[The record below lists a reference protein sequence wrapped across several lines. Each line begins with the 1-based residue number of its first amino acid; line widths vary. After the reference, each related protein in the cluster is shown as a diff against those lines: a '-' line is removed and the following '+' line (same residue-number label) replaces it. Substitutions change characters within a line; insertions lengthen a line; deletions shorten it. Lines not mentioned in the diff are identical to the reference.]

1 MIIWAIWDAGSGL
14 AGNVGL
20 DGSGSILSLPPII
33 RALCVLYARACFDST
48 LRRAALWSYTSQLI
62 GHPLLSTW
70 LQFAYIVHFE
80 EILVPRSSISS
91 YESEWRTLCSTVEE
105 TRGQCSR
112 VENIIPASSRHAP
125 SPLHMSATTATNPL
139 NYDTKWCS
147 YGIHIIKSFDMEGV
161 DR

>member
-48 LRRAALWSYTSQLI
+48 LQRAALWAYTSQLI
-62 GHPLLSTW
+62 GHCLWVLSSAIH
-70 LQFAYIVHFE
+70 FAYIVHFE

-91 YESEWRTLCSTVEE
+91 YESECRTLCSMAEE
-105 TRGQCSR
+105 TRGECSR

-139 NYDTKWCS
+139 NYDTKWC
-147 YGIHIIKSFDMEGV
+147 IMFQP
-161 DR
+161 

>member
-1 MIIWAIWDAGSGL
+1 MSNLRCWVWTGRQCWFGWQRVNLIPASYYTRIVCI
-14 AGNVGL
+14 V
-20 DGSGSILSLPPII
+20 
-33 RALCVLYARACFDST
+33 RALCVLYARACYDST
-48 LRRAALWSYTSQLI
+48 LQRAALWAYTSQLI

-91 YESEWRTLCSTVEE
+91 YESECRTLCSTAEE

-139 NYDTKWCS
+139 NYDTKWC
-147 YGIHIIKSFDMEGV
+147 IMFQP
-161 DR
+161 